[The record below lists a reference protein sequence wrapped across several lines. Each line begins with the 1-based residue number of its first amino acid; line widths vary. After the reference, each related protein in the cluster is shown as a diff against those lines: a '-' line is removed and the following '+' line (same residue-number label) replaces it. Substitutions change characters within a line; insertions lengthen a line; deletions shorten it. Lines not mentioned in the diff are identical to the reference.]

1 MNNKRTSRTSHHSRR
16 SRGSLTTSS
25 TQAEASKSISASHPK
40 NSDVYAFID
49 SQNLN
54 LGIRSQGWQLDWGV
68 FRQYL
73 KSKYNVSRAF
83 VCIGKVEGNES
94 LYTYLEA
101 SGFELIFKPTL
112 YHLEEDQ
119 KVVKGNVDA
128 ELVLHT
134 MIHFPHFSKAI
145 IVTGDGDFHCLVEY
159 LHQQGKLR
167 KIMTPT
173 QHYSSLLRTFS
184 KYIVRLDRLKESLK
198 KKKTGIRVR
207 PKP

>member
-1 MNNKRTSRTSHHSRR
+1 MQTENILRR
-16 SRGSLTTSS
+16 SRRKRHVNVNQSNRDS
-25 TQAEASKSISASHPK
+25 QPSISDKKKA
-40 NSDVYAFID
+40 DVYAFID

-134 MIHFPHFSKAI
+134 MIHFSHFAKAI

-184 KYIVRLDRLKESLK
+184 KYIVRLDRLKESLR